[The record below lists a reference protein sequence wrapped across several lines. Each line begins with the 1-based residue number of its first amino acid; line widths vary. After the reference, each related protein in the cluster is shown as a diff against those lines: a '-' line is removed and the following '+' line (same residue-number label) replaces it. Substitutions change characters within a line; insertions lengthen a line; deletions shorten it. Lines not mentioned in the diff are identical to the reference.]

1 MRVFSCPFLSPSLL
15 LSGLFVR
22 GFVSN
27 RNLCGEF
34 RARSVTGLRNTLSM
48 ALGNLSVVLPPLP
61 RHTRFIIPKPPFEE
75 KKTPFFPLIHP
86 SIHHLR
92 KIPPWVLLQPGFW
105 GKHQTSP
112 RFAPPRC
119 TASPQEKEKGDN
131 QPGLREEFICSEMLP
146 CTLRTVGIPPSC
158 SGWGGGNEPAT
169 CCPSQPRL
177 GWHRTP
183 PPVGMCA

>member
-112 RFAPPRC
+112 RFAPPSLHR
-119 TASPQEKEKGDN
+119 
-131 QPGLREEFICSEMLP
+131 QPPGEGERRQPAGL
-146 CTLRTVGIPPSC
+146 T
-158 SGWGGGNEPAT
+158 GGVYL
-169 CCPSQPRL
+169 Q
-177 GWHRTP
+177 
-183 PPVGMCA
+183 